1 MGSKYLRIL
10 RQIVLDNRLTNV
22 ETKIF
27 FYLIGESRTA
37 TMLAE
42 ELGIAQ
48 PTASKAAVR
57 LQKLS
62 LLKEDRTE
70 GRNKFLTANLDN
82 LLKAERGW

>member
-10 RQIVLDNRLTNV
+10 RQIVLNNQLTNI
-22 ETKIF
+22 ETRIF

-37 TMLAE
+37 TMLAS

-48 PTASKAAVR
+48 PTAAKATSK
-57 LQKLS
+57 LQKS
-62 LLKEDRTE
+62 GLLKVSKIE

-82 LLKAERGW
+82 LLKAERGE